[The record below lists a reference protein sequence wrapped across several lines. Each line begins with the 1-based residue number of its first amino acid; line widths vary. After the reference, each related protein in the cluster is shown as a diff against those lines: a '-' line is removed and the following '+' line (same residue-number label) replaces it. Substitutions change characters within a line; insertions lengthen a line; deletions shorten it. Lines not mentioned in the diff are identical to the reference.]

1 MKDSKA
7 LIAEMR
13 LEEKASLL
21 SGSDQWHTQ
30 AVERL
35 GIPALRL
42 SDGPSGL
49 RYIGEDRKA
58 APAAALRSGSYSF
71 ISGYRDAATVE
82 MTLGYDPGKFSFA
95 VVSEDFL
102 SYSSDSHVAIVY
114 GEDFNLQFEY
124 AALYS
129 GEDFAAHCASLR
141 EKYQSCGDFACGEL
155 AGLWVLDGDNV
166 AMHLA
171 IPGDAHSY
179 LLVTALKTPD
189 YDDEVTTLPDYAP
202 LRALLETVKFT
213 RS

>member
-1 MKDSKA
+1 MKRNWKVIAPLA
-7 LIAEMR
+7 LTAAGA
-13 LEEKASLL
+13 LAAGVSVLLGKTDKGEK
-21 SGSDQWHTQ
+21 
-30 AVERL
+30 
-35 GIPALRL
+35 PAA
-42 SDGPSGL
+42 PAA
-49 RYIGEDRKA
+49 KA

-171 IPGDAHSY
+171 IPGAAHSY